1 MRSTDLNSIARSDN
15 YLICGML
22 WAHPV
27 TFHDDDDKNGDF
39 YDNYAVVGCGQI
51 LIACSGRGL
60 EWSHQLEE
68 QETRA
73 VGQKGGGQEP
83 KRIKIGD
90 EDNMRTEVKL
100 SDKEEDRKGE

>member
-22 WAHPV
+22 GAHPV
-27 TFHDDDDKNGDF
+27 TFHDDDYKNGNFGYND
-39 YDNYAVVGCGQI
+39 AVVGCGHI

-73 VGQKGGGQEP
+73 VGQKGGGQ
-83 KRIKIGD
+83 KSRLGI
-90 EDNMRTEVKL
+90 RTT
-100 SDKEEDRKGE
+100 

>member
-27 TFHDDDDKNGDF
+27 TFHDDDDKNGNF
-39 YDNYAVVGCGQI
+39 CDNDTVVGCGHI

-68 QETRA
+68 Q
-73 VGQKGGGQEP
+73 
-83 KRIKIGD
+83 
-90 EDNMRTEVKL
+90 
-100 SDKEEDRKGE
+100 